1 LNICTS
7 NSPTSAS
14 PKPLCVIEHTE
25 TYDKER
31 ANGTISFEEQ
41 SLNDKTEL
49 QPEEKQDEI
58 KVEEQVDNSNIQQDW
73 NTKVILNTA
82 IKYQKIIET
91 LLNNQAE
98 VKLTEIKNKI
108 KNQFNETKTVDEIW
122 EIIKSLKIEAETVIG
137 KSNTIKKL

>member
-1 LNICTS
+1 MR
-7 NSPTSAS
+7 
-14 PKPLCVIEHTE
+14 HW
-25 TYDKER
+25 

-73 NTKVILNTA
+73 NTKVILNIA

-98 VKLTEIKNKI
+98 VKLTEIKSKI